1 MLLPSSALLVAT
13 DDDVMNGV
21 APRGRIIEHKSN
33 QRQVFIVHS
42 YDISYCEADVQEMN
56 ESTSW

>member
-21 APRGRIIEHKSN
+21 APRGRIIEHQSN

-42 YDISYCEADVQEMN
+42 YDISYCEAAVCEEKM
-56 ESTSW
+56 STL